1 MAANPNSNIHNDTW
15 MTDVYRRG
23 GPLGENLTTSSYA
36 YQSSLCGSI
45 NFDSQGRIVT
55 VCPSIPFAPQV
66 RIIDPETLEPI
77 DTYDMPQAPNP
88 PGTKQYQNFA
98 GGGYFFLDQKD
109 RIWVSTKTNH
119 IYRMS
124 EGGGRQHADARARLR
139 PDRRA
144 RHRDG
149 ADQLRA
155 ARLQRPALV
164 RLEGERQ
171 GRHARHEDGQDPS

>member
-1 MAANPNSNIHNDTW
+1 M
-15 MTDVYRRG
+15 
-23 GPLGENLTTSSYA
+23 
-36 YQSSLCGSI
+36 
-45 NFDSQGRIVT
+45 T

-66 RIIDPETLEPI
+66 RIIDPETLAPI

-124 EGGGRQHADARARLR
+124 M
-139 PDRRA
+139 
-144 RHRDG
+144 G
-149 ADQLRA
+149 ADGNTLTLERDYDLTDVLDSETERISSA
-155 ARLQRPALV
+155 LPDFNGLHLV

-171 GRHARHEDGQDPS
+171 GRHARHEDG